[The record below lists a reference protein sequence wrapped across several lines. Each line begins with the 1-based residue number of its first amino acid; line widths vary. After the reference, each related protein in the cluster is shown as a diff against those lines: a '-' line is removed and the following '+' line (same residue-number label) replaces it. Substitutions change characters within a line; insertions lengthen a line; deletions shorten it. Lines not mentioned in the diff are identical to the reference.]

1 MLSLN
6 RAHQKENKN
15 LIPFTIGTISCK
27 KNIERKNIK
36 ETRRYLVVPLIG
48 ISVWKLFY
56 VPTYTGN
63 TRNIDVIPVGV
74 YVCLLVYCVIF
85 FLLKYGVYLAIFIYS
100 TFMYKT
106 ATSNEV
112 YSCVINVEE
121 IEERVFSEQNAV
133 L

>member
-1 MLSLN
+1 MLPLN

-74 YVCLLVYCVIF
+74 YVCLLVYCFIF
-85 FLLKYGVYLAIFIYS
+85 FLFKVQYLPSKPYLFTRHSCTIQLLSARFIAALI
-100 TFMYKT
+100 TFRE
-106 ATSNEV
+106 SRNEH
-112 YSCVINVEE
+112 
-121 IEERVFSEQNAV
+121 F
-133 L
+133 